1 MRCVSRK
8 NKQQQK
14 KNCDAAHA
22 EHEGTRDVM
31 MLKANL
37 SITCSLYDSF
47 RLRLSNYLQGDS
59 CECVTSATAVS
70 SNTTQHHWGR

>member
-14 KNCDAAHA
+14 NCDAAHA
-22 EHEGTRDVM
+22 EHGGTRDVM
-31 MLKANL
+31 MANL

-47 RLRLSNYLQGDS
+47 RQRLSDYLQGDS
-59 CECVTSATAVS
+59 CWCVTSVTAVS
-70 SNTTQHHWGR
+70 SNTIQHHWGT